1 MSEFLRYLQSSLIN
15 ILKSDYAIIL
25 FTSLITT
32 YLSHLF
38 IAKREKKRIA
48 RNQIAEISGL
58 LYLIRMTFYERYEA
72 ELYSNYYEKRAEIT
86 KKHASFDKEQEML
99 QNNIM
104 RQKSEH
110 LYTLYKELHT
120 GITKLREV
128 KKLSKSTEENISNI
142 LNYKTLFFMEDY
154 KKIKTIQELEEY
166 KKNALQDIKE
176 HIKKLKV
183 VHDPLSNLES

>member
-154 KKIKTIQELEEY
+154 KK
-166 KKNALQDIKE
+166 NALQDIKE